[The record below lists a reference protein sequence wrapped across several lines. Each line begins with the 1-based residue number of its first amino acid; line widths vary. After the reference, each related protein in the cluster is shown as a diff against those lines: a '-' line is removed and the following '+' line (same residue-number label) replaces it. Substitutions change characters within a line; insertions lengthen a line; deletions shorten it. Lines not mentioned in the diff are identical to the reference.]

1 MQEIVNNL
9 TRVTHSLI
17 IFNCSTLNMHKNGEF
32 QQCHYLCFFVVF
44 CQSGWLMFVFCVC
57 CQLVVLKR

>member
-1 MQEIVNNL
+1 MQDIVSNL
-9 TRVTHSLI
+9 TIVIHSLI

-32 QQCHYLCFFVVF
+32 QQFQYFCFFVIF
-44 CQSGWLMFVFCVC
+44 CLSGWIMFIFCVC